1 MQFFDYEEC
10 EHIKET
16 NLYQSRLK
24 EIKAW
29 LGSNDS
35 KSSTIAVLLDSNIY
49 DPLSIIE
56 EWGFQTS
63 NLQVAT
69 LPIVHPE
76 QPVSLKWIVLDLN
89 LSGNEQ
95 ILELLLL
102 ISIYETKQWRSGND
116 SYGVSVC
123 LWSKS
128 PEIISKNMMSS
139 YTKLGRIDL
148 LTDNITRFKKH
159 YLRYWDPRVF
169 IHLKNILSSSQYLLY
184 RYYLMP
190 CLYMQHNLLWENH
203 QDTVEKLSADEK
215 AFIKNFISNVVQGS
229 LKISPTQQDQLN
241 TVTLINHCLVL
252 AYKSKNN
259 LVDESLLDSNEL
271 LDSIKQYI
279 ENAYSQSVKESKHQY
294 IWVLL
299 SLTVHPNFYLHQ
311 RVQIAIKN
319 NKISFTEQMQTISN
333 EDWKIIKQSDY

>member
-10 EHIKET
+10 EQIKET

-56 EWGFQTS
+56 KWGFQTS
-63 NLQVAT
+63 NLQVNS
-69 LPIVHPE
+69 LSIVHPE
-76 QPVSLKWIVLDLN
+76 QPVPLKWLVLDIS
-89 LSGNEQ
+89 LSINEQ

-102 ISIYETKQWRSGND
+102 ISIRETKEWRSGND
-116 SYGVSVC
+116 RYGVSVC
-123 LWSKS
+123 LWSKN
-128 PEIISKNMMSS
+128 PHVISKAVISS

-148 LTDNITRFKKH
+148 PTDNITRFKKH
-159 YLRYWDPRVF
+159 YLRYWDSRVF
-169 IHLKNILSSSQYLLY
+169 MHLKNILSSSQYLLY

-190 CLYMQHNLLWENH
+190 CLYMQHNLLWEVS
-203 QDTVEKLSADEK
+203 QDKVDTLTDDEK
-215 AFIKNFISNVVQGS
+215 VINKNNIVHGS
-229 LKISPTQQDQLN
+229 LKISPTQKDEIN
-241 TVTLINHCLVL
+241 TVGLINQCLVL
-252 AYKSKNN
+252 AYKSKDELVNPDMLNN
-259 LVDESLLDSNEL
+259 NEIIQ
-271 LDSIKQYI
+271 SIREYI
-279 ENAYSQSVKESKHQY
+279 KISVGQGVKELKHQY

-319 NKISFTEQMQTISN
+319 NKLSFTEKMQTINN
-333 EDWKIIKQSDY
+333 EDWEIIQRAGY